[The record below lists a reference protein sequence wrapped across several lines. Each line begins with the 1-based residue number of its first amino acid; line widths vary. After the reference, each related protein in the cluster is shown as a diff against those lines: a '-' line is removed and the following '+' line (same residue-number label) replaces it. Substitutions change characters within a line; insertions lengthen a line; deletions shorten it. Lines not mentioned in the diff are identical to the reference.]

1 MNIGT
6 VKPVSFH
13 QLRDE
18 YVSHDFQRTLEPA
31 KVRSYMKSI
40 QKSGFWK
47 SHAIAWFQVGKKK
60 MIIWGHHRRE
70 AALALKAGA
79 FVQEITGATMG
90 ETIDMIVAENWST
103 WKCKDSIKIQ
113 ARRGNPDYIILQSFV
128 DRGLAI
134 SSAIALLSGNSA
146 IGNSTSVVR
155 AGDFKVKTTEV
166 AEVVAGF
173 VERMTPVTKITSN
186 AWFISALTK
195 CLKVKGFSISTLEK
209 KITAKPSALECR
221 ANAGDFLK
229 NIEAIF
235 NYHNPKPIPL
245 AFLATQKSKK
255 DAGDASPELPK
266 QEAA

>member
-18 YVSHDFQRTLEPA
+18 FVSHDFQRTLEPA

-70 AALALKAGA
+70 AALALKVGA
-79 FVQEITGATMG
+79 FVQEITNVSMG
-90 ETIDMIVAENWST
+90 ESIDMIVAENWAT

-113 ARRGNPDYIILQSFV
+113 VRRGNPDYITLQSFI
-128 DRGLAI
+128 DRGL
-134 SSAIALLSGNSA
+134 SLTSAVALLLGNSA
-146 IGNSTSVVR
+146 PGNSAAAVR
-155 AGDFKVKTTEV
+155 AGDFKVKTTEI
-166 AEVVAGF
+166 AEVIAGF
-173 VERMTPVTKITSN
+173 VERMLPITKITSN
-186 AWFISALTK
+186 AWFISALAR
-195 CLKVKGFSISTLEK
+195 CLKVKGFSLSVLEK
-209 KITAKPSALECR
+209 KLTANPSALEHR
-221 ANAGDFLK
+221 ANTGDFLK

-235 NYHNPKPIPL
+235 NYHNSKPIPL
-245 AFLATQKSKK
+245 AFLATQTSKK
-255 DAGDASPELPK
+255 ETADASPELKK